1 MAEII
6 PFNTSEQVTEIL
18 SGQGEIGTYGDLALA
33 LENNPG
39 WRVIEGGK
47 TITNPVEGT
56 SNVIPISN
64 YIKPTPALEGGAVGA
79 TEAIEITAGAE
90 TVTASSSGLFAGWTL
105 GTAVAGILAGC
116 GVGIAAYD
124 LAPEFWTGLSNA
136 LFGTEIDF
144 DEIKDYRIT
153 GLIKDELLGG
163 VHQNTTYL
171 PYEIVQEVLD
181 YCANYGL
188 FESSY
193 IPSTGDYDVGEY
205 YSFPINDSSSSIL
218 YSVLNLYMSQNQN
231 VIGTDFF
238 NLFLN
243 NFGRLITYFESNIG
257 NRNLICVRA
266 GSGLS
271 SGRPISSFI
280 EVNAYEIQLPFNHR
294 IGEKYTY
301 SIGDGIVGYKLN
313 DINELGNVGTC
324 LHFFYRAWEGVSDVE
339 IITDTASVY
348 TPPLVGTW
356 LDTSN
361 IQFGI
366 TEVNITNL
374 GTDFDLVNEPGSYE
388 LPDNPTIY
396 DPTKTIAQQYPDWYN
411 RLINTSGLKLPYD
424 DPSLYPIPWLP
435 TVMPDYD
442 PITEPEKYPTPSAE
456 PSPSPYPQTDPQP
469 WAQTGKMPRQLPNPY
484 PDPNPTP
491 DTTKDPRTGDD
502 KPVDNKPS
510 VDPTPTPPI
519 VFPTVGGEANA
530 IFTVYNPTL
539 AQLNSLAGV
548 LWSANFLDNLIKI
561 FTNNPMDAIISLHM
575 LYATPTTGNS
585 KEIILGCYSTGVS
598 ALEVTKQYLEINC
611 GTVRIPEYFG
621 DARDYVN
628 TVVDVYLPFV
638 GMRHLKT
645 QDIIGS
651 NVTIKA
657 CVDVFTGTILYT
669 INIRKSSGINQVMY
683 AIEGNCAVQ
692 LPLTGAD
699 KSRMFS
705 VLGAAATGA
714 AVGGVAGAI
723 GGAALSAM
731 NGSAQADVQRS
742 GNFGSNAG
750 AMGVKKP
757 YIVVSRNIGYDSNNY
772 NKYHGLPANITV
784 SLGSCSGYT
793 KVLDCHLTNISMAT
807 DSELQEIERLLKT
820 GVIL

>member
-6 PFNTSEQVTEIL
+6 PFNTSAQVTEIL

-33 LENNPG
+33 LQNNPG

-47 TITNPVEGT
+47 TITNPVEGA
-56 SNVIPISN
+56 SDVVPISN

-105 GTAVAGILAGC
+105 GTAVAGALAGV

-124 LAPEFWTGLSNA
+124 LAPEFWTGLSNR
-136 LFGTEIDF
+136 LFGTEIAYED
-144 DEIKDYRIT
+144 IKDYRIT
-153 GLIKDELLGG
+153 GLIKEELIGQNS
-163 VHQNTTYL
+163 QNTTYL
-171 PYEIVQEVLD
+171 PYETVQAILD
-181 YCANYGL
+181 YCSDYGL
-188 FESSY
+188 FNQSY
-193 IPSTGDYDVGEY
+193 SPVPEYEYEINNYYACHFGDIEK
-205 YSFPINDSSSSIL
+205 SL
-218 YSVLNLYMSQNQN
+218 YSAFNIFIIQNSGIFANNNAANTFKLFFGSFVTWLINQLGSRN
-231 VIGTDFF
+231 VISFYFSGGFAGP
-238 NLFLN
+238 NLSRVTL
-243 NFGRLITYFESNIG
+243 T
-257 NRNLICVRA
+257 
-266 GSGLS
+266 
-271 SGRPISSFI
+271 
-280 EVNAYEIQLPFNHR
+280 VNASQASEPFNHR
-294 IGEKYTY
+294 VGTIDEAYGQTYYTFNDISEIPNTY
-301 SIGDGIVGYKLN
+301 KWEFWANATNPTDPQFNRDYGWAGDGAYGITSAMM
-313 DINELGNVGTC
+313 GNKIESYDNN
-324 LHFFYRAWEGVSDVE
+324 FFTLMS
-339 IITDTASVY
+339 
-348 TPPLVGTW
+348 
-356 LDTSN
+356 SN
-361 IQFGI
+361 IGYDY
-366 TEVNITNL
+366 EYAL
-374 GTDFDLVNEPGSYE
+374 PPGTYT
-388 LPDNPTIY
+388 LPDNPAVY
-396 DPTKTIAQQYPDWYN
+396 DPTQTFPQQYPDWYN
-411 RLINTSGLKLPYD
+411 RLINTNGLQLPYD
-424 DPSLYPIPWLP
+424 DPALYPIPWIP

-442 PITEPEKYPTPSAE
+442 PVTEPEKYPTPSAE
-456 PSPSPYPQTDPQP
+456 PAPLPYPQTDPQP
-469 WAQTGKMPRQLPNPY
+469 WAQTGKMPQQIPNPY

-491 DTTKDPRTGDD
+491 DTTKDPRTGED

-539 AQLNSLAGV
+539 VQLNSLAGV

-575 LYATPTTGNS
+575 LYATPTTGSS
-585 KEIILGCYSTGVS
+585 KEIILGCYPTGVS
-598 ALEVTKQYLEINC
+598 ALEVTKQYLEIDC

-793 KVLDCHLTNISMAT
+793 RVLDCHLTNIPMAT

-820 GVIL
+820 GVII

>member
-6 PFNTSEQVTEIL
+6 PFNTSAQVTEIL
-18 SGQGEIGTYGDLALA
+18 AEQGEIGTYGDLALA

-47 TITNPVEGT
+47 TITNPVEGA
-56 SNVIPISN
+56 SDVIPISN

-105 GTAVAGILAGC
+105 GTAVAGVLAGT

-124 LAPEFWTGLSNA
+124 LAPEFWTGLSNK

-144 DEIKDYRIT
+144 EDIKDYRIT
-153 GLIKDELLGG
+153 GLIKEELIGAET
-163 VHQNTTYL
+163 QNTTYL
-171 PYEIVQEVLD
+171 PYETVEAILEYCADYGLFDNTVTSEYVDTWTPGNTYNITHYGTNLMDAFLATLQAFVKINGTHLSNPAVAACVANAPTWFAGLNLTGNYVVITWYSAWSGGDLVTQSVQV
-181 YCANYGL
+181 YCANGPL
-188 FESSY
+188 N
-193 IPSTGDYDVGEY
+193 IPVNCISDYLYTLPDGTEY
-205 YSFPINDSSSSIL
+205 KGQALTN
-218 YSVLNLYMSQNQN
+218 NQYLS
-231 VIGTDFF
+231 GT
-238 NLFLN
+238 
-243 NFGRLITYFESNIG
+243 E
-257 NRNLICVRA
+257 
-266 GSGLS
+266 
-271 SGRPISSFI
+271 
-280 EVNAYEIQLPFNHR
+280 YEISCGQ
-294 IGEKYTY
+294 
-301 SIGDGIVGYKLN
+301 DGIPHYSSDSVGMSYFLS
-313 DINELGNVGTC
+313 GFRMT
-324 LHFFYRAWEGVSDVE
+324 
-339 IITDTASVY
+339 
-348 TPPLVGTW
+348 
-356 LDTSN
+356 
-361 IQFGI
+361 
-366 TEVNITNL
+366 
-374 GTDFDLVNEPGSYE
+374 SYE
-388 LPDNPTIY
+388 WTTWKKVEYSNVNCEYETTPAPGIYDLPDSPTIY
-396 DPTKTIAQQYPDWYN
+396 DPTLPFAQQFADWYN

-442 PITEPEKYPTPSAE
+442 PVTEPEKYPTPSGE
-456 PSPSPYPQTDPQP
+456 PAPSPYPQTDPQP
-469 WAQTGKMPRQLPNPY
+469 WAQTAKMPQQIPNPY

-491 DTTKDPRTGDD
+491 DTTKDPRTGEDN
-502 KPVDNKPS
+502 PVDSNPS

-548 LWSANFLDNLIKI
+548 LWSSNFLNNLIKI

-575 LYATPTTGNS
+575 LYATPTTGSS
-585 KEIILGCYSTGVS
+585 KEIILGCYPTGVS

-669 INIRKSSGINQVMY
+669 INICKSSGINQVMY

>member
-6 PFNTSEQVTEIL
+6 PFNTSAQVTEIL
-18 SGQGEIGTYGDLALA
+18 AGQGEIGTYGDLALA
-33 LENNPG
+33 LQNNPG

-47 TITNPVEGT
+47 TITNPVEGG
-56 SNVIPISN
+56 SDVIPISN
-64 YIKPTPALEGGAVGA
+64 YIKPTPSLEGGAVGA

-105 GTAVAGILAGC
+105 GTAVAGVLAGT

-124 LAPEFWTGLSNA
+124 LAPEFWIGLSNR
-136 LFGTEIDF
+136 LFGTQIAYED
-144 DEIKDYRIT
+144 IKDYRIT
-153 GLIKDELLGG
+153 GLIKDELLSGQ
-163 VHQNTTYL
+163 HQNTTYL
-171 PYEIVQEVLD
+171 PYNVIAEILQ
-181 YCANYGL
+181 YCSNYGL
-188 FESSY
+188 FDNSADGELDDDYENNHQYTVTFGAVDDCIDSWFSRFVRINSDNYSQAFINFTSNMALIAQTLKNLKESYNGVIINFQGSY
-193 IPSTGDYDVGEY
+193 SPNPYELAAIFMDVYFFNIASTITTTFTNMKEY
-205 YSFPINDSSSSIL
+205 LQCKGFQLSGGLPAAAKHVRVYVSSSSP
-218 YSVLNLYMSQNQN
+218 
-231 VIGTDFF
+231 TP
-238 NLFLN
+238 
-243 NFGRLITYFESNIG
+243 E
-257 NRNLICVRA
+257 
-266 GSGLS
+266 
-271 SGRPISSFI
+271 
-280 EVNAYEIQLPFNHR
+280 
-294 IGEKYTY
+294 YT
-301 SIGDGIVGYKLN
+301 V
-313 DINELGNVGTC
+313 
-324 LHFFYRAWEGVSDVE
+324 
-339 IITDTASVY
+339 DTAGWGSAY
-348 TPPLVGTW
+348 TGFYAGDYPLTNP
-356 LDTSN
+356 LIHSLNTSN
-361 IQFGI
+361 IAMEYEVITQPGI
-366 TEVNITNL
+366 
-374 GTDFDLVNEPGSYE
+374 YE
-388 LPDNPTIY
+388 LPDGQVY
-396 DPTKTIAQQYPDWYN
+396 DPTRTLPQQYPDWYN

-424 DPSLYPIPWLP
+424 DPELYPIPWLP

-442 PITEPEKYPTPSAE
+442 PITQPEKYPTPSPSPE
-456 PSPSPYPQTDPQP
+456 PAPSPYPAQQPQP
-469 WAQTGKMPRQLPNPY
+469 WAQTGKMPQQLPDPY

-491 DTTKDPRTGDD
+491 DTTKNPRTGEDS
-502 KPVDNKPS
+502 PVDNTPS
-510 VDPTPTPPI
+510 VNPTPTPPI

-575 LYATPTTGNS
+575 LYATPTTGSS
-585 KEIILGCYSTGVS
+585 KQIVLGCYPTGVS
-598 ALEVTKQYLEINC
+598 ALEVTKQYLEIDC

-651 NVTIKA
+651 YVTIKA

-669 INIRKSSGINQVMY
+669 INIRKTSGINQVMY

-757 YIVVSRNIGYDSNNY
+757 YIVVSRNIGYDANNY
-772 NKYHGLPANITV
+772 NKYHGFPANVTV
-784 SLGSCSGYT
+784 KLGQCSGYT
-793 KVLDCHLTNISMAT
+793 KVLDCHLTNIDRAT